1 MQGLF
6 KTALAISAV
15 IATTN
20 AGSADELKLG
30 FLGGMTGPIESL
42 MPPILAGAQLAVDQV
57 NEAGGISGKNPI
69 KLVVGDT
76 TCSDATK
83 AADAADR
90 AVNVEKVVAIVG
102 AMCSGATISAANN
115 AAIPGGVVMVSPAS
129 TSPAVTTL
137 DDKDLVFRT
146 TPSDAFQGLVLANV
160 VKSKDIDQVAVTYV
174 NNDYGK
180 GFAEA
185 FQAAFEKTGGKVL
198 ASEAHEDG
206 KADYRAEIGSLASTG
221 AQALVVLAYIDGSG
235 GTIVKQAIEGGDFSQ
250 FIGGDGMVGDR
261 IGEIAGEQADG
272 MIATRP
278 GAPELPGTE
287 IFDQA
292 AKEAGFDPQATFASQ
307 SYDAAFLL
315 ALAMEKTEG
324 NAEGLNEALREI
336 ATQPGET
343 ILPGE
348 WEKAAA
354 LIKEGKDINYEGAS
368 GSHEFDEN
376 GDVPGVFDEMVVK
389 GGKFERVGPAKT
401 ESQ

>member
-1 MQGLF
+1 
-6 KTALAISAV
+6 
-15 IATTN
+15 
-20 AGSADELKLG
+20 
-30 FLGGMTGPIESL
+30 
-42 MPPILAGAQLAVDQV
+42 
-57 NEAGGISGKNPI
+57 
-69 KLVVGDT
+69 VVGDT
-76 TCSDATK
+76 TCADATK

-185 FQAAFEKTGGKVL
+185 FQKAFEKTGGKVL

-206 KADYRAEIGSLASTG
+206 KADYRAEVGSLASTG

-292 AKEAGFDPQATFASQ
+292 AKEAGFDPKATFASQ

-324 NAEGLNEALREI
+324 KAEGLNEALREI